1 MTNTAYSGSSHRTF
15 QQALVHEME
24 TNYGFLNSRRV
35 LSMLAEDV
43 QRLIEQFFP
52 ANDYLRPGW
61 MVFTGTKAT
70 GSKAFPGQQATD
82 LELVTIAWPVLI
94 QEDMDWMASQPD
106 TKPKRWELRQR
117 RVVRIVEHGW
127 QHPQGPVLLTQADLS
142 LMLGLTTVE
151 ISQLLQDARKNTG
164 KQLLTK
170 GYFFDQGLRPTHKAQ
185 IVTLYEQG
193 MDEATIAHTTQHS
206 PTSVGHY
213 LRDYARV
220 KELAKRH
227 FPSPQ
232 IQHLLGMRPSVV
244 DAYLALLRS
253 LRPEFFTTPD
263 PAHFGS

>member
-52 ANDYLRPGW
+52 ANDHLRPGW

-94 QEDMDWMASQPD
+94 QEDMDWMATQPD
-106 TKPKRWELRQR
+106 TKPKRWQLLQR
-117 RVVRIVEHGW
+117 RVVRIIEHGW
-127 QHPQGPVLLTQADLS
+127 QHPDGPVLLTQADLS
-142 LMLGLTTVE
+142 LMLGLTIVE
-151 ISQLLQDARKNTG
+151 ISQLLQDARQNTG

-193 MDEATIAHTTQHS
+193 MDEATIARTTQHS

-253 LRPEFFTTPD
+253 LRPEFFTVAE
-263 PAHFGS
+263 PAHIGS

>member
-52 ANDYLRPGW
+52 ANDHLRPGW

-94 QEDMDWMASQPD
+94 QEDMDWMATQPD
-106 TKPKRWELRQR
+106 TKPKRWQLLQR
-117 RVVRIVEHGW
+117 RVVRIIEHGW
-127 QHPQGPVLLTQADLS
+127 QHPDGPVLLTQADLS
-142 LMLGLTTVE
+142 LILGLTTVE
-151 ISQLLQDARKNTG
+151 ISQLLQDARQNTG

-206 PTSVGHY
+206 PTSVGRY

-253 LRPEFFTTPD
+253 LRPEFFTVTD
-263 PAHFGS
+263 PAHIGS